1 MKNAL
6 FPTEIV
12 NPVHFDPRARTRKTS
27 AADGSLHIAS
37 QNLNAYGCRDYM
49 GAGVEE
55 LPAAL
60 KGNPP
65 AG

>member
-1 MKNAL
+1 MY
-6 FPTEIV
+6 TVRIEGS
-12 NPVHFDPRARTRKTS
+12 RTPKTS